1 MTKITKNGIIVT
13 LEDNTI
19 TKRYSKNYISCIS
32 FSNNKLAKQEF
43 GKFRKDH
50 KAIQLN
56 SNG

>member
-13 LEDNTI
+13 LEGNTI

-32 FSNNKLAKQEF
+32 FANNKLARQEF

-50 KAIQLN
+50 KTL
-56 SNG
+56 

>member
-13 LEDNTI
+13 LEGNTI

-32 FSNNKLAKQEF
+32 FSDNKLAKQEF

-50 KAIQLN
+50 KAI
-56 SNG
+56 